1 MAITSGPPKRMS
13 RRKITQKKV
22 EPNVPGKAENVMS
35 SFGSNLK
42 QENAG
47 VLVPNGGLGNEGMIS
62 VRAPTAFDEVRYE
75 LRPAVG
81 APMLERPALRSS
93 GHVTVVQLAKFIR
106 GQLGARESIIISC
119 AGEEISDTMTL
130 NLLVSEVWPK
140 EDGHLILDYRLETGN
155 GVL

>member
-1 MAITSGPPKRMS
+1 MP
-13 RRKITQKKV
+13 
-22 EPNVPGKAENVMS
+22 

-42 QENAG
+42 KENAG
-47 VLVPNGGLGNEGMIS
+47 LLVPNGGLGNEGMMS

-75 LRPAVG
+75 LRPSVG

-106 GQLGARESIIISC
+106 GQLGAKESMDVIISC

-140 EDGHLILDYRLETGN
+140 DDGHLILDYRFETGN